1 MLAANR
7 SGGSKRLMA
16 LLLSVIA
23 LFSVAQIEA
32 APPAKA
38 ATSNYWSTITW
49 DITGLA
55 SGGTRPASNYRSMIR
70 QIRELSG
77 TSIATNMARTT
88 SATERYI
95 EIMVTD
101 FNEPPA
107 TQHRLSLY
115 LRLDN
120 LYLDGFTVSGQNYAF
135 SDAPNYLNTRFHNQY
150 PRNNP
155 LFNVLRYSSHY
166 SDLASAE
173 TRAAQHFSGP
183 SFYYYVSTLFGVS
196 GGSVNQVRPHL
207 AAMIG
212 ATSEAS
218 RFGWIENRIANSVAY
233 GQDSD
238 GGRSYDYLGNFGA
251 ELENSWDEL
260 SRLVYREQQGN
271 LPVPSV
277 TIDSRVYHHISD
289 IVNGRADTPKLIPF
303 LTHGSAR

>member
-16 LLLSVIA
+16 LLLSFIA

-38 ATSNYWSTITW
+38 ATSSPWSVITW

-55 SGGTRPASNYRSMIR
+55 GGGTRPAANYRSMIR

-77 TSIATNMARTT
+77 SSIATDMARTT

-101 FNEPPA
+101 FNDPINH
-107 TQHRLSLY
+107 HRLSLY

-120 LYLDGFTVSGQNYAF
+120 LYLDGFTVSGENYQF

-150 PRNNP
+150 PRSNP
-155 LFNVLRYSSHY
+155 LFNILPYSSHY
-166 SDLASAE
+166 SDLASPE
-173 TRAAQHFSGP
+173 TRGNQHFSGP

-196 GGSVNQVRPHL
+196 GGSVNQVRTHL

-212 ATSEAS
+212 ATSEAA
-218 RFGWIENRIANSVAY
+218 RFGWIENRIANSVAN
-233 GQDSD
+233 GQDFD
-238 GGRSYDYLGNFGA
+238 GVGYYDYIGGFGA
-251 ELENSWDEL
+251 DLENSWDEL

-277 TIDSRVYHHISD
+277 TVNDRVYRRISD
-289 IVNGRADTPKLIPF
+289 IVNGRADTPRLIPF
-303 LTHGSAR
+303 LTHGSAH